1 MHRKILIFF
10 CFILVLPVY
19 FATSYTTIKGNFQE
33 NDTERWEQ
41 LASENFT
48 DGNYT
53 EAARYY
59 NKLAFNFWENNQ
71 LEKAANNFLSSIE
84 ANEKIGNQN
93 AVKHIYNN
101 LGQIY
106 FDKGLY
112 QKSEEYFLLNLE
124 ISREQD
130 RRYDIASGLINLANV
145 RNERENYY
153 ETIDALQEAEEIAR
167 EINDMT
173 LLRTCY
179 AMLAQAYERIDED
192 SKSKEYFDLYYALER
207 KRQEEQMERT
217 REEASEKVSQA
228 ETQTERAEAERELTQ
243 EELSEREEDLQT
255 TRKTLDEVE
264 EISRERQLQ
273 IDLLNKEK
281 LLQEEQLK
289 RQQVVRNGL
298 IIFGILLAIVA
309 TLILY
314 SYFQKKKAN
323 RLLSVRNKEI
333 SKQRDEIAE
342 KNKELQKTYFQIKKQ
357 NQNINSSIAYAQ
369 RIQEAMLSDAKSLK
383 KHLPE
388 SFIYYKPRD
397 IVSGDFYWFSE
408 VTLTDSK
415 NTKKPHTTQKAL
427 AIACVDC
434 TGHGVPG
441 AFMSMIGINLL
452 ENITSKGVESAG
464 KILEELHT
472 SIRYSLRQHNNDNR
486 DGMELSICI
495 INEDNKV
502 VEYAGAKSPL
512 YYIHDGKSHFIKGDP
527 APIGGMQ
534 PEPRREFTNH
544 KIDVIS
550 PTTFYMFTDGYTD
563 QFGGPK
569 GYKFSTRKL
578 RTILKENSIANLEQQ
593 KEVLNKYFISWKGD
607 KYKQLD
613 DILVMGFTI

>member
-1 MHRKILIFF
+1 MYRRALILF
-10 CFILVLPVY
+10 CFIIVLPVC
-19 FATSYTTIKGNFQE
+19 FATTHTTIKGNFLE
-33 NDTERWEQ
+33 NNTEKWEQ

-59 NKLAFNFWENNQ
+59 NKLAFYFWENNQ

-84 ANEKIGNQN
+84 ANEKIGNKN

-106 FDKGLY
+106 FDKGLF

-124 ISREQD
+124 ISREQG
-130 RRYDIASGLINLANV
+130 RRYDIASGLINLSNV
-145 RNERENYY
+145 RNELEKYH
-153 ETIDALQEAEEIAR
+153 ETIDALQEAEAIAR

-179 AMLAQAYERIDED
+179 AMLAQAYERIDEE

-207 KRQEEQMERT
+207 KLQEEQMERT
-217 REEASEKVSQA
+217 REEASERVSQA

-243 EELSEREEDLQT
+243 EELSEREETLQI
-255 TRKTLDEVE
+255 TRKTLGEVE

-273 IDLLNKEK
+273 IDLLNKES
-281 LLQEEQLK
+281 LLQEEQLR
-289 RQQVVRNGL
+289 RQQAFRNGL
-298 IIFGILLAIVA
+298 IIFGILIAVVA
-309 TLILY
+309 TLILH

-323 RLLSVRNKEI
+323 RMLSIRNEEI
-333 SKQRDEIAE
+333 IKQRDEIAE

-369 RIQEAMLSDAKSLK
+369 RIQEAMLSDAKNLE

-408 VTLTDSK
+408 VELTNSK
-415 NTKKPHTTQKAL
+415 NSKNSNNTEKGL
-427 AIACVDC
+427 VIACVDC

-472 SIRYSLRQHNNDNR
+472 SIRHSLRQHNNDNR
-486 DGMELSICI
+486 DGMELSICVI
-495 INEDNKV
+495 SKENKV
-502 VEYAGAKSPL
+502 LEYAGAKSPL
-512 YYIHDGKSHFIKGDP
+512 FYIHDGKSHFIKGDP
-527 APIGGMQ
+527 APIGGIQ
-534 PEPRREFTNH
+534 PEPKREFTNH
-544 KIDVIS
+544 KVDVIS
-550 PTTFYMFTDGYTD
+550 PTTFYLFTDGYAD
-563 QFGGPK
+563 QFGGTN
-569 GYKFSTRKL
+569 GYKFSTREL
-578 RTILKENSIANLEQQ
+578 RNILTENSITNLQQQ
-593 KEVLNKYFISWKGD
+593 KEILDKNFISWKDD